1 MVLPSRRRHVT
12 ISQLTLHGTAAMRI
26 SSLVLLLLSSSLN
39 AEESLSGV
47 LIYGGTPA
55 GIAAAI
61 AAAKDG
67 ESVTLV
73 EPTSRIGGLVTNGL
87 SHTDFRTFEGL
98 NGAFLDFTKRV
109 EQHYA
114 KTYGKSSQQVKDS
127 FRGTFGEPGVNLAVF
142 QAMLA
147 EQKSIRVVTGLRLVG
162 HLGETLLGKFKI
174 DELDFVD
181 AKGKAFS
188 FRAKVFIDAT
198 YEGDLMAVAGVPWV
212 AGREGKAKY
221 GESLAP
227 DQPDSE
233 LQAYNFRWI
242 MTRDEKNRVTPKEP
256 AGYSRED
263 FLPVLEILK
272 AGKIQRVFGY
282 QSGCIFKAH
291 LPPLPNDKFDIND
304 VSNGIIR
311 LSLPGQN
318 LKWPDGTEDD
328 RAKIYNEHLRDQVGL
343 LYFLQNDADVPE
355 KFRNEAKEWGWCK
368 DEFAE
373 NGHLPLQLY
382 VREARRMVGRHVYT
396 EKDSEHAPGDARSVR
411 HPEAIAIG
419 DYGNNCHG
427 TAHEPPRF
435 GGKHTGEFYKV
446 VPPYQIPYGV
456 IVPTK
461 VTNLLV
467 VGAVSSSHVGYCAL
481 RLEPIWSSLGQAAGH
496 AAHLVI
502 AEKKPVQ
509 DVPVAKLQ
517 TRLHGVGS
525 AIVYFSDVL
534 PGHADY
540 AAVQWWGTAGGF
552 HGLAATPPKNT
563 IRGKNIVGQ
572 YYEAFP
578 HHAAELDKVLDNAL
592 SMRWL
597 ALGKQIGLDSERLPR
612 ADGKLTRG
620 DWIRSASRL
629 AR

>member
-1 MVLPSRRRHVT
+1 MSIPEFQRIPEKVAVRQRDRGVQNPN
-12 ISQLTLHGTAAMRI
+12 TLMRWCWQ
-26 SSLVLLLLSSSLN
+26 SEETGCGLL
-39 AEESLSGV
+39 AV
-47 LIYGGTPA
+47 GGGA
-55 GIAAAI
+55 VGGGFRAAAVVFVQQ
-61 AAAKDG
+61 ACEYFDG
-67 ESVTLV
+67 CREV
-73 EPTSRIGGLVTNGL
+73 EPHPLHQVDG
-87 SHTDFRTFEGL
+87 
-98 NGAFLDFTKRV
+98 V
-109 EQHYA
+109 EIE
-114 KTYGKSSQQVKDS
+114 V
-127 FRGTFGEPGVNLAVF
+127 AV
-142 QAMLA
+142 
-147 EQKSIRVVTGLRLVG
+147 E
-162 HLGETLLGKFKI
+162 
-174 DELDFVD
+174 
-181 AKGKAFS
+181 
-188 FRAKVFIDAT
+188 
-198 YEGDLMAVAGVPWV
+198 AV
-212 AGREGKAKY
+212 
-221 GESLAP
+221 
-227 DQPDSE
+227 
-233 LQAYNFRWI
+233 
-242 MTRDEKNRVTPKEP
+242 
-256 AGYSRED
+256 
-263 FLPVLEILK
+263 

-282 QSGCIFKAH
+282 PSGCIFKAH

-355 KFRNEAKEWGWCK
+355 KFRNEAKGWGWCK